1 MSGEGGEY
9 RAFRFIFRLPAPN
22 EVIPPVDPAD
32 LKVIIQASLTARKLH
47 PQTDVGFDLRFLQQQ
62 FGKDPTNL
70 FALWIRS
77 SALER
82 LIRSQQLGSWVRDTE
97 DGTIVQNAVIETG
110 ANLSLNGPS
119 FDVDLFL
126 QHLRSFSP
134 ES

>member
-1 MSGEGGEY
+1 MGWLPSVP
-9 RAFRFIFRLPAPN
+9 RFWPQNFRLPAPN
-22 EVIPPVDPAD
+22 EFFPPVAPPHS
-32 LKVIIQASLTARKLH
+32 KVITKASLTRRKLP

-82 LIRSQQLGSWVRDTE
+82 LIRSQQLDSWVRETE

-126 QHLRSFSP
+126 RHLRSFS
-134 ES
+134 